1 LQEAQ
6 LEDKFQFQ
14 RVGYFTLDKEATS
27 EHLIFNKTVGLKDSW
42 AKAQTKEQTQA
53 QPQQQKPQGQ
63 GRSPINEIQKI
74 SKKYTN
80 LSGAKL
86 ESARTDIAKLA
97 AEVSYED
104 LEPLFGTAK
113 KKVGTRIGVTIA
125 LGVLLA
131 KGLERNAAI
140 DAFIQA
146 GLEDE
151 NELLAEEA
159 KTVESQR
166 L

>member
-1 LQEAQ
+1 
-6 LEDKFQFQ
+6 
-14 RVGYFTLDKEATS
+14 
-27 EHLIFNKTVGLKDSW
+27 
-42 AKAQTKEQTQA
+42 
-53 QPQQQKPQGQ
+53 
-63 GRSPINEIQKI
+63 
-74 SKKYTN
+74 
-80 LSGAKL
+80 
-86 ESARTDIAKLA
+86 
-97 AEVSYED
+97 